1 MSCDDKQSK
10 QSERS
15 QVHDTIRPSIV
26 IIGPGGIKGY
36 LELGALFHLEKN
48 GYLKKVQVY
57 CGVSVGSII
66 ALLLSC
72 GCDVGNIIRSSLQ
85 IQAFEYNGLA
95 DFGKKGVGIFNND
108 KMRQYLIELVKDR
121 LAIDYVPTFKQL
133 YYLTGK
139 ILVVTTTK
147 RKGESFFFSPE
158 ETPDD
163 NIVNA
168 VMGSINIPIVFGDVE
183 INGEIHDDGAIGNCC
198 PTDYFDDGI
207 NVIFTLFIEQR
218 VIGKEIIHVA
228 QNSICSMMRFHRNRI
243 ISECSDKCF
252 FIELLSDTIDVIGI
266 ASDADAKAKM
276 LVAGMKTCENFLTEI
291 ENNNTNKRLLKSY
304 SKPKKRAEA
313 KYPISNIENGSGNQ

>member
-1 MSCDDKQSK
+1 MSCNRDSH
-10 QSERS
+10 
-15 QVHDTIRPSIV
+15 VHEETQNHDAIKPDVV

-48 GYLKKVQVY
+48 GYLKKVRTY

-72 GCDVGNIIRSSLQ
+72 GCNVGNIIYSSLK

-121 LAIDYVPTFKQL
+121 LAIDYVPTFEQL
-133 YYLTGK
+133 YLLTKK
-139 ILVVTTTK
+139 ILVVVTTK
-147 RKGESFFFSPE
+147 RKGESCFFSPE
-158 ETPDD
+158 ETPND
-163 NIVNA
+163 NIINA
-168 VMGSINIPIVFGDVE
+168 VMGSINIPIVFGDIE

-198 PTDYFDDGI
+198 PTDYFDNGVDI
-207 NVIFTLFIEQR
+207 IFTLFIEQR

-243 ISECSDKCF
+243 ISECSDKCY

-266 ASDADAKAKM
+266 ASDIDAKAKM
-276 LVAGMKTCENFLTEI
+276 LISGMKTCENFLAEI
-291 ENNNTNKRLLKSY
+291 ENNNSNKRLLKSY

-313 KYPISNIENGSGNQ
+313 KYLISNIENGEQ